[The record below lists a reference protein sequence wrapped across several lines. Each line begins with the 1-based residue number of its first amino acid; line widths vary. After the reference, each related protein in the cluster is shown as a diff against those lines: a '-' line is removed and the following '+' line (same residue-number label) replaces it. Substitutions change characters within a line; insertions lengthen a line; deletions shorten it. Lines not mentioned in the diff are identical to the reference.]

1 MYTTEAVGLTFK
13 STRCKS
19 MFGFLKKLFGPEA
32 DFQDLI
38 QNQKAHIVDVRSP
51 GEFASGHIKGSVNIP
66 LQNVGSKAS
75 ALAKKQ
81 PVIVCCASGMRSGQ
95 AKRILKSKGV
105 EQVYNAG
112 SWTSLQSI
120 VK

>member
-1 MYTTEAVGLTFK
+1 MEVDGQKYKF
-13 STRCKS
+13 TRCNL
-19 MFGFLKKLFGPEA
+19 MFGFLKQLFGPEA

-38 QNQKAHIVDVRSP
+38 QNKKAHIVDVRSP

-66 LQNVGSKAS
+66 LQSITGKAS

-95 AKRILKSKGV
+95 AKRILKSQGI
-105 EQVYNAG
+105 EEVYNAG
-112 SWTSLQSI
+112 SWSSL
-120 VK
+120 KNHTK